1 MSGAERNG
9 KGYLR
14 VVSEE
19 FVAVEFVAVEFVAVT
34 QQHAGQDKETCKT
47 KSAARMNLRRFFII

>member
-1 MSGAERNG
+1 VSGAERNG

-14 VVSEE
+14 VVSE
-19 FVAVEFVAVEFVAVT
+19 EFVAVEFVAVT

-47 KSAARMNLRRFFII
+47 KSAAG